1 VKFRRLLRPLVVITS
16 IGVLLR
22 LPRVFNRWDEWALHY
37 AGYLNQAV
45 DALQAGDIGT
55 LLSSWTGLHPPLYS
69 MVHAMLN
76 QIWPAPILWLSFA
89 ALCSALAVFLVGY
102 QRAPAAWIGALCLA
116 TDPIQVH
123 YAAEINNYPLMVA
136 WIALAWWGADRGD
149 WRVIALAGVGG
160 AWTHVMAGVVI
171 GLLGLTRPHRLKILT
186 TMLIV
191 CAPLVFS
198 GFILAAEAGNRSQP
212 PLHVQASV
220 VDALSRFGPFFLV
233 LLPVL
238 IRGCRRRVDIA
249 VVWGGTLL
257 FWAGTV
263 AMGIAAPHQFPYALA
278 LGVPAVMAIVAGC
291 DRTALVR
298 LVVVVCLCRAVWIVH
313 SESNAAHAI
322 WKDQSQTRGIDRA
335 IALSAPGDAIVLIRG
350 LNGPDDDKRH
360 TSPVLWR
367 ISPWEAMPTIQ
378 VESPTHRRGQPRSW
392 RGRAIYTF
400 DEPSSAVGTIAEDRV
415 FTVLY
420 DSAAMNPERVPS
432 HPRQGNWQTIGP
444 DLLRMPDELKH

>member
-1 VKFRRLLRPLVVITS
+1 MKFRRFFGPLVMVTS

-45 DALQAGDIGT
+45 ASLQAGDIGS
-55 LLSSWTGLHPPLYS
+55 LFSAWTGLHPPLYS
-69 MVHAMLN
+69 MVHAVLN
-76 QIWPAPILWLSFA
+76 QIWPAPMLWLSFA
-89 ALCSALAVFLVGY
+89 ALCSALAVFLVGH

-123 YAAEINNYPLMVA
+123 YAAEINNYPMMVA

-149 WRVIALAGVGG
+149 WRIIALAGAGG
-160 AWTHVMAGVVI
+160 AWTHAMAGVAI
-171 GLLGLTRPHRLKILT
+171 GLLGLTRPNRLKILT
-186 TMLIV
+186 SMLVV
-191 CAPLVFS
+191 CAPLAFA
-198 GFILAAEAGNRSQP
+198 GFELGLEAGNRNQP

-220 VDALSRFGPFFLV
+220 LDALSRFGPFFLV

-238 IRGCRRRVDIA
+238 IRGCCRRVDIA

-257 FWAGTV
+257 FWAGSV
-263 AMGIAAPHQFPYALA
+263 VMGIAAPHQFPYALA

-298 LVVVVCLCRAVWIVH
+298 LVVAVCLCRAIWIVH
-313 SESNAAHAI
+313 GESNAAHAI
-322 WKDQSQTRGIDRA
+322 WKDQHQIRGIDRA

-350 LNGPDDDKRH
+350 LSEQDDDKRH

-367 ISPWEAMPTIQ
+367 ISPWEAMPAIN
-378 VESPTHRRGQPRSW
+378 VPSPTHRQGQPRSW
-392 RGRAIYTF
+392 RDRAIYTF
-400 DEPSSAVGTIAEDRV
+400 DEPRSAVGSIPEARV

-420 DSAAMNPERVPS
+420 DSAAMNPERVPD
-432 HPRQGNWQTIGP
+432 HPRQDNWQPIGP
-444 DLLRMPDELKH
+444 DLLRIPTELKH